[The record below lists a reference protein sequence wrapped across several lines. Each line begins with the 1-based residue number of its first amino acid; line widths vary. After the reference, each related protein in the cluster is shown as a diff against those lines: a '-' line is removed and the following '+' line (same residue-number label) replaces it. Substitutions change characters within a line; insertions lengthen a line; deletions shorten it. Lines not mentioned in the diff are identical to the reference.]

1 MIPEEIML
9 KANILGGLNDY
20 ILNVIGNDDV
30 TDNWLANG
38 IPDQA
43 TEEDL
48 IEIAEDEIQFAEIVY
63 HAGYLINA
71 NAKGVFD
78 E

>member
-1 MIPEEIML
+1 MNNSIIL

-38 IPDQA
+38 IPDAA

-48 IEIAEDEIQFAEIVY
+48 IKIAEDEKQFAEIVY
-63 HAGYLINA
+63 YAGYLIHLNS
-71 NAKGVFD
+71 KGVFN